1 MFVKKGKYRDYIVGC
16 YRDLTEAGEIDCLVL
31 PGIDYVVNVTE
42 SGHSGENILRM
53 LQVVFEIASEKAGE
67 PQLQPMYC

>member
-1 MFVKKGKYRDYIVGC
+1 MKKGKCRDYLVGC
-16 YRDLTEAGEIDCLVL
+16 YHDLTEAGETDFLIL

-53 LQVVFEIASEKAGE
+53 LQVVFEIETEKAGKA
-67 PQLQPMYC
+67 QLQPMYC